1 MAGLCCLR
9 TWIKG
14 WLVGNLRKQ
23 DISHKIRVSFK
34 YASILADTELRRS
47 LMPKQEKGK
56 SHETR
61 PVSKRPPSWCKY
73 QPEEVEALIVKLGK
87 EGNSPSR
94 IGTILRDQHAIP
106 LAKPIIGKRVIQVLR
121 ENQLAPSLP
130 EDLSSLLKKAE
141 SLALHL
147 EKNRTDQ
154 YNKRSLQLIEAKIHK
169 ISRYYK
175 RKGILPQN
183 WKYEAK
189 IASIT

>member
-1 MAGLCCLR
+1 MLSKETVIL
-9 TWIKG
+9 
-14 WLVGNLRKQ
+14 
-23 DISHKIRVSFK
+23 K
-34 YASILADTELRRS
+34 YARTFADTEFKGW

-56 SHETR
+56 SHQIR

-106 LAKPIIGKRVIQVLR
+106 LARPIIGKRVMKVLK
-121 ENQLAPSLP
+121 ENELAPSLP
-130 EDLSSLLKKAE
+130 EDLASLLKKAE
-141 SLALHL
+141 SLGLHL

-154 YNKRSLQLIEAKIHK
+154 INKRALQLIEAKIYK

-175 RKGILPQN
+175 RVGILPPN
-183 WKYEAK
+183 WKYEPK